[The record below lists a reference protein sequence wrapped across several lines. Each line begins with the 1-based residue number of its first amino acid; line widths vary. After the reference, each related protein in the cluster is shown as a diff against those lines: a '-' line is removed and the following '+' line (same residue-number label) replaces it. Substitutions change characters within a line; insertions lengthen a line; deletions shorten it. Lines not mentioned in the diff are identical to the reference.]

1 MQEVWKAIDGFNGV
15 YEVSNLG
22 RVRSY
27 HARRKL
33 TDNYYILK
41 PIKHENGYLAYELY
55 YSKHKKKRFLA
66 HRLVAMAFIPNP
78 NNYPHV
84 NHKDE
89 DKTNNTVDNL
99 EWCTPMYNNHYGTLR
114 LRQSIAKSIPV
125 EQYTADGRFLAR
137 YCSVKVA
144 AELLHFSGPGIARAC
159 RNEAK
164 YNLAYGYRW
173 QYVRE
178 DSDIHKP

>member
-1 MQEVWKAIDGFNGV
+1 MQEIWKAIDGFNGI
-15 YEVSNLG
+15 YEVSNIG

-27 HARRKL
+27 QARRKL
-33 TDNYYILK
+33 TNNYYILK
-41 PIKHENGYLAYELY
+41 PIKSENGYLSYELY

-78 NNYPHV
+78 KNYPHV

-89 DKTNNTVDNL
+89 VKTNNCVDNL
-99 EWCTPMYNNHYGTLR
+99 EWCTPAYNNTYGTLKYR
-114 LRQSIAKSIPV
+114 RSITKSIPV
-125 EQYTADGRFLAR
+125 EQYTEDGHFLAR
-137 YCSVKVA
+137 YCSATVA
-144 AELLHFSGPGIARAC
+144 AKLLHFTEPGITRAC

-173 QYVRE
+173 QYV
-178 DSDIHKP
+178 KK